1 MWGASAAYLFGAF
14 TWGELLHWIGDKLL
28 APALVAVVFSGLTN
42 LVIERLKAKRDQ
54 ATKLCDTLRVDV
66 TMLQQMAGE
75 YWGRAGK
82 TDDAIIEAKM
92 LALQTEIIG
101 TVTLLRSDFRLDLG
115 DDLALALLADQVTGG
130 AFGTWKRKAD
140 PDRLKGAFS
149 RLGDLRLRITQE
161 RWRRMKLTGW

>member
-1 MWGASAAYLFGAF
+1 MWGSSVTYLFGAF
-14 TWGELLHWIGDKLL
+14 NWDGFLHWTSEKLL
-28 APALVAVVFSGLTN
+28 APALVAVVFSGFTN
-42 LVIERLKAKRDQ
+42 LVMERLKAKRDQ

-66 TMLQQMAGE
+66 TVLQQLAGD

-82 TDDAIIEAKM
+82 ADDAIVEAKM

-101 TVTLLRSDFRLDLG
+101 TVTLLRSDFGLDLG
-115 DDLALALLADQVTGG
+115 DDLSLALLADQVTGG
-130 AFGTWKRKAD
+130 AFGTTKRKAD